1 MKPRNLLLF
10 AAVLFLLM
18 ALKYAFG
25 QDEDAVGFS
34 PVDYE
39 DPAESIFG
47 LMAAAP
53 ILGAVFGAITNL
65 VSALCSSHPPAN
77 RSQVSIW

>member
-1 MKPRNLLLF
+1 MKRKNLLLF
-10 AAVLFLLM
+10 AAVLFLLL

-53 ILGAVFGAITNL
+53 ILGAIFGAMRIL
-65 VSALCSSHPPAN
+65 LQRCARPILQP
-77 RSQVSIW
+77 IDLK

>member
-1 MKPRNLLLF
+1 MKPRNLLWF
-10 AAVLFLLM
+10 AAILFLLM

-53 ILGAVFGAITNL
+53 ILGTVFGMLRILLQRSARPILQPINL
-65 VSALCSSHPPAN
+65 K
-77 RSQVSIW
+77 

>member
-1 MKPRNLLLF
+1 MKRKTLLLL
-10 AAVLFLLM
+10 AAMLFFLL

-53 ILGAVFGAITNL
+53 ILGAVFGMLRILLQRCARPIL
-65 VSALCSSHPPAN
+65 QPIDLK
-77 RSQVSIW
+77 